1 MNLLCALL
9 VALQTPAPQTPDT
22 AHIVIVSTTDVH
34 GRVLGWDDVR
44 DAEAPGG
51 LSRAAT
57 IIGTLRAQY
66 PDQVVLVDAG
76 DLIQGNPFAAYYAKV
91 DRRRPNP
98 IVDAMNALQTD
109 VATPGNHEF
118 NFGLETLRAIAADAT
133 YRYVS
138 ANIWIPVTA
147 PERSDSLMFASHVVV
162 SRGGVRI
169 GVTGFTT
176 PGVMVWDRANVVA
189 RARVQPIARAAP
201 AAMRAL
207 DGDSVDFKLVLVHAG
222 LGGPSSYDTIG
233 VGPENDAA
241 ALAYVTPKP
250 DLVVFGHT
258 HREVRD
264 TVINGVHFVQ
274 PRNWAQSLAVVHVW
288 FRRVN
293 GRWAVDHMRA
303 DAIPLATV
311 SELPSFVRRF
321 TVVHDVVRVW
331 ASTALGNADAGF
343 DARYGR
349 AEDTPLIDFIN
360 EVERTHAGADLASTA
375 DFDVGAGLPAGE
387 VHLRD
392 VAGIYPYEN
401 TLRAVRIS
409 GRQLTAYL
417 EYAARYYRSYV
428 PGRAIIDPG
437 VPGYDFDIVSGVN
450 YSIDLSQPVGSRIR
464 GLTFRGR
471 PVAPGDSFTLALN
484 SYRASGGGGYTMLQG
499 APVVYDRGEDIR
511 DLLVDAIRT
520 AGTLHAATYAQRN
533 WQILPPAQALTHAAF
548 APPAAQ
554 VSQADSTMLRVISIT
569 DLHGALA
576 PKIFDW
582 SHGRP
587 VGGVAALKGWLD
599 SLSADCGCTSVRL
612 DGGDEMQGTPIS
624 NFAYGRPVIAA
635 FNQLGLD
642 AAAIGNHEFDWSVDT
657 LRARIGES
665 HYQWVSANITDSI
678 GSARPAWAEPFT
690 VISRGGL
697 KIAVI
702 GLTTTSTPTT
712 TFPRNV
718 SGLAF
723 GDLAAAVRRNLP
735 AARAAANFVI
745 VLAHEGAFCD
755 SGACHGPIV
764 DLARALDSGSVDLI
778 VAGHTHTRISTRVH
792 GIPIIEAGSSGRNVA
807 FADFVRVAGKCC
819 EVRTS
824 VVDAYAD
831 SVASDQS
838 LATLVL
844 HAQAAVD
851 SVTFR
856 PIVTLRYALP
866 RTGTEYA
873 LGRLIADA
881 QRNIVK
887 ADVAI
892 MNNGGIRADLPQ
904 GTVTYGDLFQVQP
917 FQNKLLR
924 LTVSGDML
932 LTALERVVGEN
943 EPSGHVAGVEVWYD
957 WRRPAGSRITRTRLL
972 NGKKIDPH
980 GAYTLAVTDF
990 LAAGGS
996 GFAML
1001 AGARRVDVG
1010 VVDLDALI
1018 TYLRLLPQPV
1028 APPADERLHP
1038 AAR

>member
-22 AHIVIVSTTDVH
+22 AHIVIVATTDVH

-98 IVDAMNALQTD
+98 IVDAMNALQVD

-118 NFGLETLRAIAADAT
+118 NFGLETLRAVAADAT

-138 ANIWIPVTA
+138 ANIWIPVTT
-147 PERSDSLMFASHVVV
+147 PERSDSLMFTSHVVV
-162 SRGGVRI
+162 TRGGVRI

-176 PGVMVWDRANVVA
+176 PGVMVWDRANVVT
-189 RARVQPIARAAP
+189 RARVERIARAAP
-201 AAMRAL
+201 AALRAL

-222 LGGPSSYDTIG
+222 LGGPSSYDTTG

-241 ALAYVTPKP
+241 ALASVTPKP

-293 GRWAVDHMRA
+293 GRWAVDHLRA

-321 TVVHDVVRVW
+321 TAVHDVVRVW

-360 EVERTHAGADLASTA
+360 EVERSHAGADLASTA

-428 PGRAIIDPG
+428 PGRAIIDPS

-450 YSIDLSQPVGSRIR
+450 YAIDLSRPVGDRIR
-464 GLTFRGR
+464 NLTFRGR

-484 SYRASGGGGYTMLQG
+484 SYRASGGGGYTMLRG

-511 DLLVDAIRT
+511 DLLADAIRT
-520 AGTLHAATYAQRN
+520 AGTLHASTYAQRS
-533 WQILPPAQALTHAAF
+533 WQILPPAQALAHAAF
-548 APPAAQ
+548 APPPAQ
-554 VSQADSTMLRVISIT
+554 ISQADSTMLRVISIT

-576 PKIFDW
+576 PKIYDW

-657 LRARIGES
+657 LRARIAES
-665 HYQWVSANITDSI
+665 HYQWISANITDSI

-712 TFPRNV
+712 TAPRNV
-718 SGLAF
+718 TGLAF
-723 GDLAAAVRRNLP
+723 GDLAVAVRRSLP
-735 AARAAANFVI
+735 AARAASNFVI

-778 VAGHTHTRISTRVH
+778 VAGHTHTRISTRIH
-792 GIPIIEAGSSGRNVA
+792 GIPIIEAGSSGRNIA
-807 FADFVRVAGKCC
+807 YADFVRVAGKCC

-831 SVASDQS
+831 SVKSDQS
-838 LATLVL
+838 LSTLVL

-851 SVTFR
+851 SVTSR
-856 PIVTLRYALP
+856 PIVTLRYALA
-866 RTGTEYA
+866 RTGTEYP

-881 QRNIVK
+881 QRNMVK

-904 GTVTYGDLFQVQP
+904 GTVTYGDLFEVQP
-917 FQNKLLR
+917 FQNRLLR

-932 LTALERVVGEN
+932 LAALEHVVAGNQAE
-943 EPSGHVAGVEVWYD
+943 GHVAGVEVWYD
-957 WRRPAGSRITRTRLL
+957 WRRPAGSRITRTRLP

-980 GAYTLAVTDF
+980 GEYTLAVTDF
-990 LAAGGS
+990 MAAGGS
-996 GFAML
+996 GYAML
-1001 AGARRVDVG
+1001 ASAHRVDVG
-1010 VVDLDALI
+1010 MMDLDALI